1 MLDMFELSIEPLRQE
16 APFDFGAS
24 DLALRL
30 RDAGVA
36 LAQYREH
43 FTLPP
48 MDTLFLQRKFG
59 GIYLLAT
66 RMRARVALRELIA
79 PHL

>member
-1 MLDMFELSIEPLRQE
+1 MLVMFELSIEPLRQE

-24 DLALRL
+24 DLVVRL
-30 RDAGVA
+30 RDAGMA
-36 LAQYREH
+36 LAEYREH
-43 FTLPP
+43 FILPP

-66 RMRARVALRELIA
+66 RLRARVALRGLIE